1 VCFIRQFTCCSR
13 RGAMKF
19 ERWKRVFRGQDI
31 SMTNLFHDYPKK
43 HVQEEDED
51 EDY

>member
-1 VCFIRQFTCCSR
+1 
-13 RGAMKF
+13 MKF